1 MISVEVRGAELLASK
16 YRRFDPNAMMT
27 RTANTYMTQARLE
40 LMEYPP
46 PPGGSRYRRTGRL
59 GRGWVLQ
66 GSVGYGSGGIQR
78 LRNATRYAPYVQGN
92 RQARVHRGRWVT
104 VDKIAAKYG
113 PRMLASLR
121 RMVQEW
127 IRQ

>member
-1 MISVEVRGAELLASK
+1 MISVEVRGAEILQSK
-16 YRRFDPNAMMT
+16 YRRFDPDGMMT

-40 LMEYPP
+40 LMQYPP

-66 GSVGYGSGGIQR
+66 GSVGFGGGGIQR
-78 LRNATRYAPYVQGN
+78 LTNKTRYGPYVQGP
-92 RQARVHRGRWVT
+92 RQARVHRGRWTT
-104 VDKIAAKYG
+104 VQQITAKYG
-113 PRMLASLR
+113 PRMMTSLR

-127 IRQ
+127 IRS